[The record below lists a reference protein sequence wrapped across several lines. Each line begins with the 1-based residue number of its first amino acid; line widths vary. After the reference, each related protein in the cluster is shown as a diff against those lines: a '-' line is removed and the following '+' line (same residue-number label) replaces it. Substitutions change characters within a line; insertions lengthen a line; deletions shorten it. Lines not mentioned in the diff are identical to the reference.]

1 MQRAIPPQSWQSV
14 PDSHSAKLD
23 PGPPSSQKP
32 SEAKVGFPTHRLL
45 HVQCAGSCGVVG
57 GGDCPEAAA
66 RSSPARI
73 RVAGRI
79 STRVA
84 KLVTDTLSSSRD
96 CSRHQSARSN
106 KVVTSIKVGMHS
118 EKVSALRIR
127 TPPLSFAD
135 ATRTD
140 VGIGSA
146 LWERL
151 NKSHTISNRHVR
163 KPAEVEGS
171 RR

>member
-45 HVQCAGSCGVVG
+45 HVQCAGSCGVVA

-84 KLVTDTLSSSRD
+84 KLVTDGHTQLLACGPMPAPKCTLFLQFT
-96 CSRHQSARSN
+96 C
-106 KVVTSIKVGMHS
+106 KVVTFKKVGMHS
-118 EKVSALRIR
+118 E
-127 TPPLSFAD
+127 
-135 ATRTD
+135 
-140 VGIGSA
+140 
-146 LWERL
+146 
-151 NKSHTISNRHVR
+151 
-163 KPAEVEGS
+163 
-171 RR
+171 